1 MDFVKGIALHVAI
14 CNCTQRCVVIKVW
27 LQMYLL
33 EMFTDIVKVTKTTLK
48 KKSDIHFYTLTQ
60 HIYVFTH
67 VHTCLCLHIFA
78 YMWPHSNLCVCAY
91 IPIHMQLHTH
101 RNVFIL
107 ISAHTSIYLYL
118 GICLSMH
125 TQIYSSAWVGTLL
138 I

>member
-60 HIYVFTH
+60 HICIYTCAHMLMLAHICIYVATFKFMH
-67 VHTCLCLHIFA
+67 
-78 YMWPHSNLCVCAY
+78 VCAY